1 PSSVSAGLGASEKDS
16 TPAVVPGIRGGLVI
30 FPLNI
35 SIDTEFEHVTWS
47 GPQGTL
53 AFATAEKQIFITAKS
68 YQDRLNIS
76 WDSYSL
82 RLSSLTLEDAGRYKA
97 QINRKTSAVTT
108 DKEFILH
115 VYEQVPEP
123 QVVVKSVNM
132 SDSGSCNIT
141 LICSVERAWTSVLYS
156 WTLQDTQASESHEG
170 STVIIHRTPCDADLP
185 YTCTARNPVSQ
196 STSSPV
202 HARQFCIAPGASG
215 GESMGETVVGILG
228 ESVTLPLTLSAS
240 HSGENVIWMFN
251 TSIISKE
258 RKAAAAADPF
268 MKFKDASMNSSRDYS
283 LMIGRLKM
291 ENAGHYHAYVCSR
304 ASAVISTK
312 HVTLRIYGRLKKP
325 KITWHPGLAKDG
337 ICRISLTCSVEDSG
351 HDVTYRW
358 APLQKGTF
366 ESQEGPHLNV
376 SWTRGENHPNIT
388 CIASNPVSSSSQQF
402 LPGNICPG
410 PERNTELYT
419 GLLIA
424 SILFFG
430 IFIWYMWKRK
440 IPCSD
445 PASSSS
451 STETPAGAP
460 GCQKLDTF
468 SETAKQ
474 QHRPSSDS
482 SSDSSETRE
491 KDQERTGIPKAGRH
505 HEYDL
510 LTQEDTGSDSSSE
523 GQAEYDLVT
532 PESMVPAP
540 EDNTGYMQVVINLQG
555 NTPVPEQKESSA
567 TIYSCVQIPQKVVS
581 PPQQN
586 DPESSEIPTYEN
598 FT

>member
-1 PSSVSAGLGASEKDS
+1 MAGPKRHPDDSALPSSSKPQKTKTHMFFSFLWTRLLFLPVGLGASEKHS
-16 TPAVVPGIRGGLVI
+16 TSAMVPGILGGLVI

-35 SIDTEFEHVTWS
+35 SVDTEFENVAWS

-53 AFATAEKQIFITAKS
+53 AFVTAEKQIFITAKS

-76 WDSYSL
+76 GDSYSL
-82 RLSSLTLEDAGRYKA
+82 RLSSLTLEDAGPYKA

-108 DKEFILH
+108 DKTFILY

-123 QVVVKSVNM
+123 QVIVKSVNM
-132 SDSGSCNIT
+132 SDSGSCNVT

-156 WTLQDTQASESHEG
+156 WTLQDTQASESQEG
-170 STVIIHRTPCDADLP
+170 STVIIRWTLCDPDLQ

-202 HARQFCIAPGASG
+202 RAQQFCIAPGPSG
-215 GESMGETVVGILG
+215 GESIGETVVGILG

-240 HSGENVIWMFN
+240 HAGENVIWMFN

-258 RKAAAAADPF
+258 RRAAATADPLT
-268 MKFKDASMNSSRDYS
+268 KFKDANMNSSQDYS

-291 ENAGHYHAYVCSR
+291 ENAGHYHAYVCSQ
-304 ASAVISTK
+304 ASGVISTK
-312 HVTLRIYGRLKKP
+312 HITLHVYG
-325 KITWHPGLAKDG
+325 
-337 ICRISLTCSVEDSG
+337 
-351 HDVTYRW
+351 
-358 APLQKGTF
+358 
-366 ESQEGPHLNV
+366 
-376 SWTRGENHPNIT
+376 
-388 CIASNPVSSSSQQF
+388 
-402 LPGNICPG
+402 
-410 PERNTELYT
+410 
-419 GLLIA
+419 
-424 SILFFG
+424 
-430 IFIWYMWKRK
+430 
-440 IPCSD
+440 SD

-451 STETPAGAP
+451 STETPADAP

-468 SETAKQ
+468 SETAQQ

-482 SSDSSETRE
+482 SSDSSETME
-491 KDQERTGIPKAGRH
+491 KDRESSGKPKAGRH

-510 LTQEDTGSDSSSE
+510 LTQEDNGSDSSSE

-532 PESMVPAP
+532 PESTVPAP
-540 EDNTGYMQVVINLQG
+540 EDNTVYMQIVVNLQG

-567 TIYSCVQIPQKVVS
+567 TVYSCIQIPQKGVP

>member
-1 PSSVSAGLGASEKDS
+1 MAGPKQHPDDSALQSFSSKPQKTKTHMFFSFLWTHLLFLPVGLGASEMDS
-16 TPAVVPGIRGGLVI
+16 TPAVVPGILGGLVI

-35 SIDTEFEHVTWS
+35 SVDTEFENVAWS

-53 AFATAEKQIFITAKS
+53 AFVTAEKQIFITAKS

-82 RLSSLTLEDAGRYKA
+82 RLSSLTLEDAGSYKA

-108 DKEFILH
+108 DKTFILY

-123 QVVVKSVNM
+123 QVIMKSVNM

-156 WTLQDTQASESHEG
+156 WTLQDTQASESQEG
-170 STVIIHRTPCDADLP
+170 STVIIHRTLCDPDLQ

-202 HARQFCIAPGASG
+202 RTRQFCIAPGPSG
-215 GESMGETVVGILG
+215 GESIGETVVGILG

-251 TSIISKE
+251 ASIISKE
-258 RKAAAAADPF
+258 QKAAATADPL
-268 MKFKDASMNSSRDYS
+268 MKFKDANMNSSQDYS

-291 ENAGHYHAYVCSR
+291 ENAGHYHAYVCSQ
-304 ASAVISTK
+304 ASGVISTK
-312 HVTLRIYGRLKKP
+312 HITLHVY
-325 KITWHPGLAKDG
+325 
-337 ICRISLTCSVEDSG
+337 
-351 HDVTYRW
+351 
-358 APLQKGTF
+358 
-366 ESQEGPHLNV
+366 
-376 SWTRGENHPNIT
+376 
-388 CIASNPVSSSSQQF
+388 
-402 LPGNICPG
+402 G

-430 IFIWYMWKRK
+430 IFIGYIWKRK
-440 IPCSD
+440 IPRSD

-451 STETPAGAP
+451 STETPADAP

-468 SETAKQ
+468 SETAQQ
-474 QHRPSSDS
+474 QHRPTSDS
-482 SSDSSETRE
+482 SSDSSETTE
-491 KDQERTGIPKAGRH
+491 KDRERMGIPKAEKH

-510 LTQEDTGSDSSSE
+510 LTQDTGSDSSSE

-532 PESMVPAP
+532 PENMVPAP
-540 EDNTGYMQVVINLQG
+540 EDNTVYLQVVVNLQG

-567 TIYSCVQIPQKVVS
+567 TVYSCVQIPQKVVP